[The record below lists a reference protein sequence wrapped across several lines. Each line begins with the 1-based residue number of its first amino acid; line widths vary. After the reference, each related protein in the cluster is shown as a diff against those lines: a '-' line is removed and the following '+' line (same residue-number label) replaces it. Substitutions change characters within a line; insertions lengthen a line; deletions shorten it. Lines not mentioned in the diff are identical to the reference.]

1 MSAADRTQGVPVQ
14 GTPQPLQEAD
24 LPRFPYAGSEVMKR
38 PGIGRVAKVV
48 HVFMNHPSEP
58 LSVGCVEFLGEAPQW
73 FYGDKDNVSHPLRL
87 NPSDPHVVA
96 ALASIPREKRLAAVV
111 AAALRKGRR

>member
-1 MSAADRTQGVPVQ
+1 MSAAARTQGVPVL

-24 LPRFPYAGSEVMKR
+24 LPRFPYADSEVMKR

-48 HVFMNHPSEP
+48 HAFMSPSER

-73 FYGDKDNVSHPLRL
+73 FYGDKDNVAHPLRL
-87 NPSDPHVVA
+87 NPLDPHVVA

-111 AAALRKGRR
+111 AAAQRKGRR